1 MKDER
6 EATGGELRAARHPI
20 PDPAGEALNARLLGI
35 VIGLIGGVAD
45 ARERAERAALSAER
59 AEARRAAIEDSTA
72 WRLTAPL
79 RRAIAALGDAAG
91 RLRGRLTPLRGTKP
105 TVAAEDPDPS
115 PSADAA
121 ATLKQQCRDR
131 YSRLLDDFL
140 ATDARLRLPAAAA
153 PRVSVILVLFNQ
165 AELTFACLSALAQ
178 KAGRGA
184 EFIILDNGSSDRT
197 DQLLDRIDGAT
208 VLRME
213 ENLHFLR
220 GVNRAAKEASG
231 PYLLLLNNDTEVA
244 PGAID
249 AAAAR
254 LDAEPDL
261 GAVGGPILRLD
272 GTLQEAGA
280 IIWRDGHTEGY
291 GRGADPEAW
300 EFGFRRDVDYC
311 SGAFLMVRRDLF
323 EALGGL
329 DQAYAPAY
337 FEETDLCMRIRQ
349 AGFRVGYEPAARIMH
364 FEYGSASS
372 GGEAPTLYTRN
383 HRLFVERHRET
394 LERSHLPPE
403 AGALRARMRR
413 AAPGAAL
420 VLDAR
425 RAGPMAGSGPG
436 LAERLDGGGVFVT
449 EARFPNPAGEA
460 AGGLRRPASWIEQ
473 ADLSSPDKV
482 AAFVAQRRGYYDVVI
497 ALGDGDEPLLDTALA
512 AIRAADATVALVDLR
527 RPGDEARDGGHR
539 RLP

>member
-1 MKDER
+1 MLDPNIQFLDEDLAQISAR
-6 EATGGELRAARHPI
+6 VIGSIAAARWQQEQ
-20 PDPAGEALNARLLGI
+20 AQ
-35 VIGLIGGVAD
+35 
-45 ARERAERAALSAER
+45 AALAR

-79 RRAIAALGDAAG
+79 RRAIAALSDAAG
-91 RLRGRLTPLRGTKP
+91 WLRGRLTPLRGTKP
-105 TVAAEDPDPS
+105 TVAAEDPDLS

-140 ATDARLRLPAAAA
+140 ATDARLRLPAAAP

-372 GGEAPTLYTRN
+372 GGEAPALYTRN

-425 RAGPMAGSGPG
+425 RAGGLMAGSGSG

-449 EARFPNPAGEA
+449 EARFPNLAGEA

-482 AAFVAQRRGYYDVVI
+482 AAFAAQRHGYYDVVI
-497 ALGDGDEPLLDTALA
+497 ALGDGDEPLLDSALT
-512 AIRAADATVALVDLR
+512 AIRAGDATATLVDLR

-539 RLP
+539 RVP